1 MKSSL
6 FAVILLAAACSAGAP
21 ASPSPVPPTAGTP
34 APSSAPTATVA
45 SAASPAP
52 TATAGSTA
60 GYTCDPDMSY
70 GCDAS
75 PSAGTPAP
83 AGEMVVITQSASA
96 SPHLLG
102 PNGNALYTFDNDTA
116 TSSACETGCTDNWP
130 PIVVQPGYTVQAGG
144 HEEDFSTITRSD
156 GSLQLTYYGKPLYN
170 YAGDASA
177 TDANGDGL
185 FGKWHLA
192 VVESM

>member
-6 FAVILLAAACSAGAP
+6 LAVILLAAGCSAGTP
-21 ASPSPVPPTAGTP
+21 ASPSPVPPTACCAP
-34 APSSAPTATVA
+34 APTPGPTAT
-45 SAASPAP
+45 AAATATPAP
-52 TATAGSTA
+52 TASAASTA
-60 GYTCDPDMSY
+60 GYTCDPDMTY

-83 AGEMVVITQSASA
+83 AGETVVISQSSGA

-102 PNGNALYTFDNDTA
+102 PSGNALYTFDSDTT
-116 TSSACETGCTDNWP
+116 TSSACASGCTDTWP
-130 PIVVQPGYTVQAGG
+130 PIVAKPGYTLQAGG
-144 HEEDFSTITRSD
+144 HEDDFGTITRSD
-156 GSLQLTYYGKPLYN
+156 GSLQLTYYGKPLYY

-177 TDANGDGL
+177 TDTNGDGL

-192 VVESM
+192 VVQA